1 MINMIR
7 NPLGLIAYFIIVFV
21 GGCDAQWSPSERDN
35 LQHFVESIRLIN
47 EAHAIANSAAT
58 IVTRADFAKIVAL
71 YQQAFEQAKLVSD
84 SVLAKANPE
93 LPNAYRRYFQKGIE
107 LCVSSW
113 TKQQPFEDFQGD
125 ALLDKWGDWLDDNH
139 DHIDFP
145 R

>member
-1 MINMIR
+1 MNIAR
-7 NPLGLIAYFIIVFV
+7 SPLGLIAYLLVV
-21 GGCDAQWSPSERDN
+21 LVAGCDPQWSPGERDN

-47 EAHAIANSAAT
+47 EAHEIANSAPT
-58 IVTRADFAKIVAL
+58 TVTMADFTKIVAL
-71 YQQAFEQAKLVSD
+71 YQQALAQARLVDD
-84 SVLAKANPE
+84 SVLAKASPE

-125 ALLDKWGDWLDDNH
+125 ALLDKWGDWLDKNKD
-139 DHIDFP
+139 DIDIP